1 MNRLLESGGQ
11 SIGASA
17 SASVLPINIQSW
29 YPLGL
34 IDGFDLLVVQGTLE
48 SPLDSKIKPV
58 HPTGNQLWIFI
69 GRTDAEA
76 PILQLP
82 DLNSQLVGK
91 DPDAGRDWWQEKKRV
106 TEDEMVGWHH
116 WLNGHESGQTLGDGE
131 GQGSLAFCSPRGCK
145 ELDTTNQTTTM
156 RQLWPQPNSI
166 ILT

>member
-1 MNRLLESGGQ
+1 MWENQKEAPICQLWHWQTLSKWTVLLRTRKELTKPFLSHVQMWELDHKKGWAWKNWC
-11 SIGASA
+11 SPTM
-17 SASVLPINIQSW
+17 VLEK
-29 YPLGL
+29 
-34 IDGFDLLVVQGTLE
+34 TLE
-48 SPLDSKIKPV
+48 SPSQIKEIKPV

-116 WLNGHESGQTLGDGE
+116 WLSRQEFEQIPEDGE
-131 GQGSLAFCSPRGCK
+131 IKKPG
-145 ELDTTNQTTTM
+145 
-156 RQLWPQPNSI
+156 
-166 ILT
+166 